1 MSDSPSTDLDSAR
14 NRTIAT
20 VARRLAKTT
29 QLDFA
34 DAMIDAQTAVWL
46 VERRPKQ
53 NPAKFG
59 FKGIAEQA
67 YWEAVHEIQRDE
79 DFGRPAANKRAR
91 TRRSVQWPL
100 ELDVAADAAPPDEQV
115 EWAEI
120 FAEFMDLVRDSIRR
134 VDPSAV
140 WVVDAVEN
148 GYRNATEL
156 GEWRRRFGYDVDRR
170 ECKRV
175 YLLFYRHSRLV
186 LAAMAEREGDEF

>member
-1 MSDSPSTDLDSAR
+1 MNDLNEAR

-34 DAMIDAQTAVWL
+34 DALIDAQTAVWL

-53 NPAKFG
+53 DPVTFG
-59 FKGIAEQA
+59 FKGIADQA
-67 YWEAVHEIQRDE
+67 YGMVLGWVQADDGMMRLRAN
-79 DFGRPAANKRAR
+79 GRKATRPA
-91 TRRSVQWPL
+91 RSWPL
-100 ELDVAADAAPPDEQV
+100 DFDVAASDPAPDEEA

-120 FAEFMDLVRDSIRR
+120 LAEFMDLIRDSIRK

-148 GYRNATEL
+148 GYRIATDL
-156 GEWRRRFGYDVDRR
+156 GEWRRRFGYDVDRG

-175 YLLFYRHSRLV
+175 YDLFYRHSRLV
-186 LAAMAEREGDEF
+186 MAVMAEREGEDF